1 MVATTTI
8 TATEST
14 RQESSTSTART
25 TSTSYATAQNS
36 RSFRKPT
43 LREQR
48 KAQEERQRAAPAK
61 YYSVNGRHLDE
72 FTSRFDLFLRRKQH
86 AAAAAATMGDATTV
100 GSSPI
105 SPKITKT
112 PTEPVPPKPHPLKEP
127 LSIKPMMFANFLS
140 DGLHLYLSHVLHP
153 SQIPGNDIFSRVY
166 AMGVLPVLIVVLTLV
181 QGGIGLLV
189 ILVNYTRI
197 GARFYSRFFDDQI
210 ALFDDT
216 DFVDPDGTNEA
227 IRQLADRQPRDHPR
241 FSYHIANLLLIMSSM
256 SYQRNDKLVAR
267 ASKILLNVKNEP
279 QRAEAARLLQE
290 SEKTIDEDAQR
301 EFGMRFMGISELK
314 TLGGPYAGLFYNDNA
329 IVLVFKGTSVLA
341 FNEYLIDVTIQRVDA
356 SEYLYGEVHKGFYES
371 LFPDAKPVDWY
382 ESTTYDQTNPFN
394 TIMHSIFEIAKI
406 SKHKTGKPV
415 NLWLTGHSLGG
426 ALVALVMARLQMPI
440 QESDPLN
447 QDENG
452 NYPEKTPSTAA
463 ANPNGSRRPRTV
475 LEEMLA
481 RFSDDP
487 DLLVLRDAYSQ
498 ASPKIGDS
506 TFAEEFATN
515 HVHYCKESPYKTT
528 YWRMAADKDV
538 VPRLPPGC
546 SVDPSEPCDR
556 PYPYLS
562 SAKRN
567 NWLRGEPVDKR
578 EKVSMLQHQNSS
590 NHSAHVGG
598 YPNNDVVGQHANPPR
613 KHLNS
618 LLDYQHV
625 GQLVQINHA
634 ATSPVAKPS
643 VFEADLCHG
652 VLRKQGDVKKL
663 LTNIGRLANVLESET
678 GTKSNGSSSK
688 KTVTHFSTTTSI
700 TTTSSKETRATTRSN
715 TDNPVIIE
723 ATAKQVAEDIAQANA
738 LFDVDELSRLRQP
751 RLLERIL
758 LSFPSLMS
766 HAPVTYQRNLVRA
779 RFYFKSFPGTHFEER
794 VGKWIEQG
802 DEYQDRVDVDVEV
815 KVDMTQSSSTNVQAR
830 TQTKTTV
837 AASEHLWP
845 LKREE

>member
-1 MVATTTI
+1 VAVL
-8 TATEST
+8 
-14 RQESSTSTART
+14 
-25 TSTSYATAQNS
+25 N
-36 RSFRKPT
+36 
-43 LREQR
+43 
-48 KAQEERQRAAPAK
+48 
-61 YYSVNGRHLDE
+61 
-72 FTSRFDLFLRRKQH
+72 DLFVCF
-86 AAAAAATMGDATTV
+86 MC
-100 GSSPI
+100 
-105 SPKITKT
+105 
-112 PTEPVPPKPHPLKEP
+112 
-127 LSIKPMMFANFLS
+127 
-140 DGLHLYLSHVLHP
+140 
-153 SQIPGNDIFSRVY
+153 VY
-166 AMGVLPVLIVVLTLV
+166 EI
-181 QGGIGLLV
+181 
-189 ILVNYTRI
+189 
-197 GARFYSRFFDDQI
+197 
-210 ALFDDT
+210 
-216 DFVDPDGTNEA
+216 DFVDPDGTDEA
-227 IRQLADRQPRDHPR
+227 IRQLADRQPRDQPR

-267 ASKILLNVKNEP
+267 ASKILLNVKNES

-290 SEKTIDEDAQR
+290 SEKTIDENAQQ

-341 FNEYLIDVTIQRVDA
+341 FSKWMVNLLMFDSLFLVEVISSLAIAHHRYITVDEYLIDVTIQRVDA

-382 ESTTYDQTNPFN
+382 ESATYDQTNPFN
-394 TIMHSIFEIAKI
+394 TIMQSIFEIARI

-426 ALVALVMARLQMPI
+426 ALVALVMARLQLPV

-452 NYPEKTPSTAA
+452 NYTEKTSSTTT
-463 ANPNGSRRPRTV
+463 NMNGSRRPRTV

-528 YWRMAADKDV
+528 YWRMAADNDV
-538 VPRLPPGC
+538 IPRLPPGC

-556 PYPYLS
+556 PYPCLS
-562 SAKRN
+562 CTKRN
-567 NWLRGEPVDKR
+567 NWLKGEPVDKS
-578 EKVSMLQHQNSS
+578 EKTPLIQSRNGSHHTLSS
-590 NHSAHVGG
+590 VLVGG
-598 YPNNDVVGQHANPPR
+598 YPNNDKMGQHGNPPR

-625 GQLVQINHA
+625 GQLVQVNNA
-634 ATSPVAKPS
+634 AKSPVVKPS

-652 VLRKQGDVKKL
+652 VLRKEGDVKKL
-663 LTNIGRLANVLESET
+663 MTNIGRLANVLESEID
-678 GTKSNGSSSK
+678 TKTNGSSSK
-688 KTVTHFSTTTSI
+688 KTVTRYSTTASI
-700 TTTSSKETRATTRSN
+700 TTTSKTRTAIRSN
-715 TDNPVIIE
+715 TDNPAVLE
-723 ATAKQVAEDIAQANA
+723 ATAKQVAEDVAQANA

-751 RLLERIL
+751 HLLERIL
-758 LSFPSLMS
+758 LSIPSLLS
-766 HAPVTYQRNLVRA
+766 HSPVTYQRNLVRA

-802 DEYQDRVDVDVEV
+802 DEYQDRVDVKVNVD
-815 KVDMTQSSSTNVQAR
+815 VDMVQSKSSSTRVQTR
-830 TQTKTTV
+830 TQAKTTV
-837 AASEHLWP
+837 AASEKTWL
-845 LKREE
+845 LKHEE